1 MESPIHTKLLSCG
14 IDRLLLEKTLNTS
27 LSYGLVTNESSVSR
41 SGIPIKQAL
50 IEAGYRIIRLFSPEH
65 GLQARG
71 VDGAP
76 LPDSLDPLTGIPVT
90 SLYGNQLKPSREFDT
105 FPDVI
110 FLDLPN
116 AGVRFYTYLWTM
128 SFIMEWCAEEGLPL
142 IILDRPNPLGADLSC
157 AEGPMMMPGYHSFI
171 GRWNIPI
178 RFSLTLGE
186 LALLLKREMDLDKLS
201 LQIVKT
207 EGCER
212 KDTILDWQ
220 YPFKPPSPAI
230 LSPTTYLTYPSL
242 CFLEATNISEGRG
255 GPDSFEVA
263 YAPWIKSKELEETF
277 NQYAPQGVEA
287 LPYQCI
293 PQEGKYKNQFCE
305 GIRLQVTDY
314 TVYGPVKVGMLLLAL
329 LKTKYPDHFEWKP
342 YPTLVNPSGD
352 RHFELLT
359 GGVRLKSWLE
369 KDPLNSLD
377 ELEELLAVPGWA
389 DRVKDI
395 LLYL

>member
-1 MESPIHTKLLSCG
+1 MESPIHTKVLYNG
-14 IDRLLLEKTLNTS
+14 IDRLLMEKTLNTS

-41 SGIPIKQAL
+41 SGIGIKQAL

-71 VDGAP
+71 MDGAP
-76 LPDSLDPLTGIPVT
+76 QPDSLDPLTGIPVT
-90 SLYGNQLKPSREFDT
+90 SLYGNQLKPSREFET
-105 FPDVI
+105 LPDAI
-110 FLDLPN
+110 LLDLPN

-128 SFIMEWCAEEGLPL
+128 SYVMEWCAEEDLPL
-142 IILDRPNPLGADLSC
+142 IILDRPNPLGADFSRT
-157 AEGPMMMPGYHSFI
+157 EGPMMMPGYHSFI

-178 RFSLTLGE
+178 RFCLTLGE
-186 LALLLKREMDLDKLS
+186 LALLLKQEMDLDKLS
-201 LQIVKT
+201 LQIINVQ
-207 EGCER
+207 GWER

-230 LSPTTYLTYPSL
+230 LSPTTCLTYPSL
-242 CFLEATNISEGRG
+242 CFLEAANISEGRG

-263 YAPWIKSKELEETF
+263 YAPWIQAKELSNAF

-293 PQEGKYKNQFCE
+293 PQEGKYKSQSCE
-305 GIRLQVTDY
+305 GIRLLVSDAA
-314 TVYGPVKVGMLLLAL
+314 VYRPVKTGMLLLAL
-329 LKTKYPDHFEWKP
+329 LKNLYSGYFEWTP
-342 YPTLVNPSGD
+342 YPTLVNPSGE

-359 GGVRLKSWLE
+359 GDVRLKAWLE

-377 ELEELLAVPGWA
+377 ELEDLLAVPGWA
-389 DRVKDI
+389 ERVKDV
-395 LLYL
+395 LLYH

>member
-1 MESPIHTKLLSCG
+1 MESPIHTKLLSFG
-14 IDRLLLEKTLNTS
+14 IDLLLIEKTLNTS

-71 VDGAP
+71 VDGVP
-76 LPDSLDPLTGIPVT
+76 QPDSLDPLTGIPVT
-90 SLYGNQLKPSREFDT
+90 SLYGNQLKPSREYET

-110 FLDLPN
+110 LLDLPN

-128 SFIMEWCAEEGLPL
+128 SYIMEWCAEEDLPL

-178 RFSLTLGE
+178 RFCLTLGE

-201 LQIVKT
+201 LQIINA
-207 EGCER
+207 EGWDR

-263 YAPWIKSKELEETF
+263 YAPWIQAKELSNAF

-293 PQEGKYKNQFCE
+293 PQAGKYTSQSCE
-305 GIRLQVTDY
+305 GIRLQVTDAA
-314 TVYGPVKVGMLLLAL
+314 VYRPVKTGMLLLAL
-329 LKTKYPDHFEWKP
+329 LKNLYPGYFEWAP

-359 GGVRLKSWLE
+359 GDVGLKAWLE

-377 ELEELLAVPGWA
+377 ELEDLLAVPGWA
-389 DRVKDI
+389 ERVKDI
-395 LLYL
+395 LLYH

>member
-1 MESPIHTKLLSCG
+1 MESPAHTKLLSCG
-14 IDRLLLEKTLNTS
+14 IDRLFIEKILNTS

-41 SGIPIKQAL
+41 SGISIKQVL
-50 IEAGYRIIRLFSPEH
+50 IESGYRIIRLFSPEH
-65 GLQARG
+65 GFEARG

-76 LPDSLDPLTGIPVT
+76 LSDSLDPLTGIPVT
-90 SLYGNQLKPSREFDT
+90 SLYGNRLKPSLEFGT

-110 FLDLPN
+110 LLDLPN

-128 SFIMEWCAEEGLPL
+128 YYMMEWCAEEGLPM
-142 IILDRPNPLGADLSC
+142 IILDRPNPLGADLSR
-157 AEGPMMMPGYHSFI
+157 AEGPMIIPGYHSFI

-178 RFSLTLGE
+178 RFCLTLGE
-186 LALLLKREMDLDKLS
+186 LALLLKREMGLDKLS
-201 LQIVKT
+201 LQITKT
-207 EGCER
+207 EGWER

-263 YAPWIKSKELEETF
+263 YASWIQAMDLAESF

-293 PQEGKYKNQFCE
+293 PHMGKYKELPCE
-305 GIRLQVTDY
+305 GIRLRVTDH
-314 TVYGPVKVGMLLLAL
+314 TVFSPVKTGLILLAL

-359 GGVRLKSWLE
+359 GGERLKSWLE
-369 KDPLNSLD
+369 NDPINKLD
-377 ELEELLAVPGWA
+377 ELEDLLAVPGWA
-389 DRVKDI
+389 ERVKDI
-395 LLYL
+395 LLYR